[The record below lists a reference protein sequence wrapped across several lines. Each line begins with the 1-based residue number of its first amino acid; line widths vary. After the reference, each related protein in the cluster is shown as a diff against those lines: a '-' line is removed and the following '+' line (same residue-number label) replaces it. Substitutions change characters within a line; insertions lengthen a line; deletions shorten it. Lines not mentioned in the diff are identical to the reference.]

1 MSGGVGNKNG
11 GEGGI
16 SQCGPTACASEIRIV
31 HLRRGTDH
39 SAGSSTVLM
48 LPLRVA
54 DEQDD
59 TAQHKKCFVRFV
71 KAYVCGVWCSNLF
84 SFSREAADTSG
95 QGWHTLGR
103 GSQSKVVWRGGQS
116 TACSVRKDHC
126 RQRSRIRCQT
136 SVKHPLNPQHDHGRS
151 SPARHMHSSTRR
163 HVHTSANR
171 RVPILNPKERACVR

>member
-1 MSGGVGNKNG
+1 MSGSVGNKNG

-16 SQCGPTACASEIRIV
+16 SQCGPPACASEIRIV

-95 QGWHTLGR
+95 QGWHTLGQ
-103 GSQSKVVWRGGQS
+103 GSQSKVVWRGGQILPAACARI
-116 TACSVRKDHC
+116 TAGR
-126 RQRSRIRCQT
+126 RSRKR
-136 SVKHPLNPQHDHGRS
+136 VKHPLNPQGDTVLYN
-151 SPARHMHSSTRR
+151 MYM
-163 HVHTSANR
+163 
-171 RVPILNPKERACVR
+171 